1 MAPFHICLWP
11 FTCIFKIFW
20 QDQSRPCWSSKAK
33 NQSSQCGHKMSKT
46 VATHLGG
53 ISVRRGRVRLDG
65 ETGHQVHDQL
75 SQSSPSNVH
84 LAGAGSWL
92 RAQKRRHRFLG
103 TACTGPTTIPL
114 SDYCPAL
121 PSTSTK
127 GHMDCTYAVSSQDL
141 WQVKSF
147 WAFLKMAIKS
157 IFFLKNFKLKNG
169 YLGAS

>member
-1 MAPFHICLWP
+1 MAPFDICLWP

-20 QDQSRPCWSSKAK
+20 QDQWRPCWSSKAK

-127 GHMDCTYAVSSQDL
+127 GHMGCTYAVSSQDL
-141 WQVKSF
+141 WQVKNF
-147 WAFLKMAIKS
+147 WAFLKVEIKS
-157 IFFLKNFKLKNG
+157 NFSQKL
-169 YLGAS
+169 